1 MVQFGLI
8 RSSLMKNEAP
18 SIMHHIRRNRT
29 WIIIGLLEM
38 WIGVVTMMRSQ
49 QLDLRMPPF
58 LALFDDVPVGVA
70 YFVIGA
76 LLVVNFVWDF
86 YWYGI
91 RVFLIVASTMMFA
104 LLFTSYLFNDLIH
117 GGLTIT
123 TGVLGL
129 FVLDILWASFDEPP
143 HKLGKGG

>member
-1 MVQFGLI
+1 
-8 RSSLMKNEAP
+8 
-18 SIMHHIRRNRT
+18 MHHIRRNRT

-38 WIGVVTMMRSQ
+38 WIGIVTMMHSQ
-49 QLDLRMPPF
+49 QLDLRMPQF
-58 LALFDDVPVGVA
+58 LGLFDDVPVGVA
-70 YFVIGA
+70 YFVIGL
-76 LLVVNFVWDF
+76 LLVVNFIWDF

-104 LLFTSYLFNDLIH
+104 LLFTSYLFNDLLH